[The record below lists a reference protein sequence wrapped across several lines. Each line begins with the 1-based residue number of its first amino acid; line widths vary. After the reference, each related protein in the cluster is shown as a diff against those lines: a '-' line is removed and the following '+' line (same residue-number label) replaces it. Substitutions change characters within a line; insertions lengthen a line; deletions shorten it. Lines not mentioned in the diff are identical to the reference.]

1 MKNKAFRFYFIVT
14 EYIFT
19 MAGLAILGVF
29 LGGKFF
35 DNKMMPAVLGVVGM
49 FIGLVIT
56 TTFVVS
62 MFKKENE

>member
-1 MKNKAFRFYFIVT
+1 
-14 EYIFT
+14 

-35 DNKMMPAVLGVVGM
+35 DNPMMPAILGVVGM

-62 MFKKENE
+62 MVKKEND

>member
-1 MKNKAFRFYFIVT
+1 AFRFYFIVT

-35 DNKMMPAVLGVVGM
+35 DNPMMPAILGVVGM

-62 MFKKENE
+62 MVKKEND